1 MFGPGVYR
9 PDPTEGIT
17 AIADL
22 PPPEIVP
29 ASRTYTRQ
37 ACPRCGYQAY
47 RDKQYQ
53 RTLHDLGNLDLWC
66 PRDLVVTYSQHYCTQ
81 CRTYFHADLSDLAP
95 PGSQYT
101 HRVIALAVR
110 LVVEDGLPYR
120 PASWHLWRDHRV
132 FVPFATIQNWV
143 EAGGKKAPARMDT
156 DFLDWALADF
166 SGYVAADEVY
176 DGPFCIL
183 SAVDNRRYK
192 RILYD
197 VLDHDPD
204 HDDIRAFLRRLKT
217 ALTTRDLTLLGV
229 TTDGSALY
237 PAPLAEVFGDVP
249 HQICTFHIM
258 AEVGK
263 AVLGAVASARKSL
276 AATQPKLRRGRPS
289 TPVVKQAA
297 RTKKRLEAQRAALFT
312 HRYLFVQRHVSK
324 TERKLLW
331 RITRGLPHVHRLRV
345 LMDQVYA
352 LFARRCRTQTAL
364 DKLATLRR
372 RLLRFPQVGATLKK
386 LFSPTLEK
394 ALTFLDDKL
403 LPATSNAVERGNR
416 RYRKRQK
423 SVYRVRTQAQI
434 RARLA
439 LDMWRE
445 AHAEGR
451 QQTLAALHRARA
463 G

>member
-1 MFGPGVYR
+1 MCGPGAYR
-9 PDPTEGIT
+9 PDPTEGMT
-17 AIADL
+17 AMADL
-22 PPPEIVP
+22 PPSEIVSS
-29 ASRTYTRQ
+29 SRTYTRQ
-37 ACPRCGYQAY
+37 ACPRCGHQAY

-53 RTLHDLGNLDLWC
+53 RRLHDLGNLDVWC
-66 PRDLVVTYSQHYCTQ
+66 PRDLVVTYSQHSCTK
-81 CRTYFHADLSDLAP
+81 CRKYFNADLSDLAP

-101 HRVIALAVR
+101 HRVMDLGVR

-132 FVPFATIQNWV
+132 FVPFATMQNWV
-143 EAGGKKAPARMDT
+143 EAGGKKAQVRMDT

-166 SGYVAADEVY
+166 SGYVAADELY

-192 RILYD
+192 RLLYD

-204 HDDIRAFLRRLKT
+204 HDDIRAFLGRLKA
-217 ALTTRDLTLLGV
+217 ALTARALTLLGI
-229 TTDGSALY
+229 TTDGSALS
-237 PAPLAEVFGDVP
+237 PVPLAEIFGGVR
-249 HQICTFHIM
+249 HQLCEFHIV
-258 AEVGK
+258 ADVVK

-276 AATQPKLRRGRPS
+276 AAKQPKLPKGRPS
-289 TPVVKQAA
+289 TKAAQAA
-297 RTKKRLEAQRAALFT
+297 ARKKKQLEQQRGDLFT
-312 HRYLFVQRHVSK
+312 HRYLFVQHHLSL
-324 TERKLLW
+324 TERTKLW
-331 RITRGLPHVHRLRV
+331 RMTRGLPQLQQLRAI
-345 LMDQVYA
+345 MDQVYA
-352 LFARRCRTQTAL
+352 LFDRRCRSQTAL

-372 RLLRFPQVGATLKK
+372 RVQRFKALGDTLKK

-403 LPATSNAVERGNR
+403 LPSTSNAVERGNR

-423 SVYRVRTQAQI
+423 SVYRVQTQEQI
-434 RARLA
+434 RTRLA

-445 AHAEGR
+445 AQAEGR
-451 QQTLAALHRARA
+451 QQTLASLHRARA